1 MTPVTAATALT
12 QLASYDAII
21 DARSEGEFAEDH
33 VPGAVNWPV
42 LNDAERVLIGTTYKQ
57 VNAFEA
63 KKRGAALVAKNIA
76 LHIEANML
84 DKPRDWRPLVY
95 CWRGG
100 NRSSSFA
107 HVLSKI
113 GFKVELLEGGYR
125 EYRRALVANMA
136 ELPQQF
142 QYRVVCGKTGSGK
155 TRFLQALIDAGAQ
168 VLDLEAL
175 ANHRG
180 SVLGLK
186 PGDVQPSQKLFE
198 TRVWQTLRGFDTTQP
213 VIVESESKKVGAV
226 QVPEALMAAMRAS
239 PCVTLDLPMEAR
251 VDLLMQEYDFFVSDK
266 TSLHKRLDALVD
278 LRGHDTVNRWK
289 SWTSDTNDVNAFRQF
304 VAESL
309 TLHYDPIYL
318 SSMQRNFANFTGA
331 KQLVLADG
339 NAATFASVVG
349 ELMGEVIQS

>member
-1 MTPVTAATALT
+1 MTPVTAGLALT
-12 QLASYDAII
+12 QLSHYDTII

-33 VPGAVNWPV
+33 LPGAVNWPV
-42 LNDAERVLIGTTYKQ
+42 LNNAERVLIGTTYKQ

-76 LHIEANML
+76 HHIEAHL
-84 DKPRDWRPLVY
+84 IDKPRDWRPLVY

-100 NRSSSFA
+100 NRSGSFA

-125 EYRRALVANMA
+125 EYRRALLAEMA
-136 ELPQQF
+136 TLPKEF
-142 QYRVVCGKTGSGK
+142 QYRVICGKTGSGK
-155 TRFLQALIDAGAQ
+155 TRFLQALQDAGAQ

-198 TRVWQTLRGFDTTQP
+198 TRVWQALRQFDRGAP

-226 QVPEALMAAMRAS
+226 QVPEPLISAMRAS
-239 PCVTLDLPMEAR
+239 PCVTLELPLAAR
-251 VDLLMQEYDFFVSDK
+251 VDLLMQEYDFFLTDRV
-266 TSLHKRLDALVD
+266 SLHKRLDALID
-278 LRGHDTVNRWK
+278 LRGHATVARWK
-289 SWTSDTNDVNAFRQF
+289 AWTSDAGNTAAFREF

-318 SSMQRNFANFTGA
+318 SSMQRNFDQFEAA

-339 NAATFASVVG
+339 SAATFGSRVG
-349 ELMGEVIQS
+349 EVLNP